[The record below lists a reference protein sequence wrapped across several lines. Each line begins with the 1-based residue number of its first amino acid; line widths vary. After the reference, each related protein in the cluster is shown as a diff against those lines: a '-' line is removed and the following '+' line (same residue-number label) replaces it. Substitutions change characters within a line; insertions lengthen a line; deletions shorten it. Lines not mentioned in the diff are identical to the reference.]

1 MVTIRLARHGAKGSP
16 YYHLAVADRA
26 AKRDGRFIERVGF
39 FNPVARGKA
48 ERLRIDLERV
58 DYWLSVGAIP
68 SERVSKLLVEAR
80 KLASEGAPEVD
91 TKAPKAEQTQAA
103 ATAAAATAAAET
115 TEAAPAGDA
124 AGEDASG
131 EDASEGEADQPD
143 EAAGQGPEKTD

>member
-80 KLASEGAPEVD
+80 KLASEGAPETD
-91 TKAPKAEQTQAA
+91 TKAVKAAQAEETPEA
-103 ATAAAATAAAET
+103 SADDGADTDDVAAES
-115 TEAAPAGDA
+115 A
-124 AGEDASG
+124 
-131 EDASEGEADQPD
+131 ADQPD
-143 EAAGQGPEKTD
+143 EAAGQGSEKTD